1 MKSIVDNAK
10 AAATGELGEAVLVAL
25 RRLIRAVD
33 LHSKR
38 LLQSH
43 GLSGPQ
49 LLMLKELA
57 ASGGC
62 TVGGLAERVRLSQA
76 TVTEILVRLQRRG
89 LVDRSRSP
97 VDRRCVLNSLTAAGR
112 QTLQQ
117 APPLLQEAF
126 TERLARLQPWE
137 QNQLLASLQRL
148 ASLMDAEG
156 LDAAPLLGSGAVTEV
171 PEAVAAALDDSTA
184 AVRLVAARGPRGGAT
199 H

>member
-1 MKSIVDNAK
+1 MKNIVDDAK
-10 AAATGELGEAVLVAL
+10 EAATGELGEAVLVAV

-49 LLMLKELA
+49 LLMLRELA
-57 ASGGC
+57 ASGGG

-76 TVTEILVRLQRRG
+76 TVTEILGRLQRRG

-97 VDRRCVLNSLTAAGR
+97 VDRRCVQNRLTTAGR
-112 QTLQQ
+112 QALRQ

-137 QNQLLASLQRL
+137 QNQLLASVQRL

-156 LDAAPLLGSGAVTEV
+156 LDVTPLLGSAAATEV

-184 AVRLVAARGPRGGAT
+184 VVRLAAVRGPRGGAT

>member
-1 MKSIVDNAK
+1 MKSIVDNTK
-10 AAATGELGEAVLVAL
+10 NRATGELGEAVLVAL

-33 LHSKR
+33 LHSKQ

-76 TVTEILVRLQRRG
+76 TVTEILARLQRRG

-97 VDRRCVLNSLTAAGR
+97 VDRRCVLNRLTAAGR
-112 QTLQQ
+112 KTLQQ

-126 TERLARLQPWE
+126 AERLARLQPWE

-156 LDAAPLLGSGAVTEV
+156 LDMAPLLGSGAVTEV
-171 PEAVAAALDDSTA
+171 PEAVAAALDDRTA
-184 AVRLVAARGPRGGAT
+184 VVRLVAARGPRGGAT

>member
-1 MKSIVDNAK
+1 MKSIVDNTK
-10 AAATGELGEAVLVAL
+10 GAATGELGEAVLVAL

-97 VDRRCVLNSLTAAGR
+97 VDRRCVLNRLTAAGR

>member
-1 MKSIVDNAK
+1 MKQIVDDGITRADD
-10 AAATGELGEAVLVAL
+10 GCGEAVLDAL

-62 TVGGLAERVRLSQA
+62 TVGALAERVRLSQA
-76 TVTEILVRLQRRG
+76 TVTEVLARLQRRG

-97 VDRRCVLNSLTAAGR
+97 ADRRCVVNTLTAAGR

-137 QNQLLASLQRL
+137 QNLLLASLQRL
-148 ASLMDAEG
+148 AGLMDAEG
-156 LDAAPLLGSGAVTEV
+156 LEPVPLLAGAGPTETAATVVLDEV
-171 PEAVAAALDDSTA
+171 PPAVRAAAA
-184 AVRLVAARGPRGGAT
+184 NRRRGGAT